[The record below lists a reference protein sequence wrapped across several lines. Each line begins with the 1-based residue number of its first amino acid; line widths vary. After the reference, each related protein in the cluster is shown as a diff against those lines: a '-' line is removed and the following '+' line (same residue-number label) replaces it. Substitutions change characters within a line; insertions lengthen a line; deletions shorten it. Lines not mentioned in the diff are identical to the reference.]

1 MNKKNI
7 QKNSDVKYT
16 DLTKLSL
23 SNNNKSDDIDVSN
36 SKPMNW
42 SIPINYNKKVED
54 KTLEPTECKRRQTII
69 DSFLADSV
77 NGCNDD
83 TKTLADI
90 IFIQQ
95 KNLFLTGWGGVGK
108 SYQMKLMYKLAKKIY
123 TKHHS
128 VIICST
134 TGSSALN
141 LGIPDSSTINSWSG
155 ILIENR
161 NYRKIENGEYI
172 WCEEEGKNYLKNI
185 GFKVIHTEILFLDEC
200 SMLGGFMLKTLDAV
214 CKQIKK
220 NDLPFGGIQLFF
232 SGDMLQLPPV
242 GDVFPFLYK
251 VWDHLNF
258 VYYRLNKC
266 YRQSNQEWAD
276 LLGKIRIT
284 NVFKKGEKTYSTL
297 DEKSIKTLKT
307 RSCVIKENVP
317 TYCLWLYC
325 KNLDANQHNT
335 NCLNALTGE
344 ELHTNISFDS
354 VIVESKNERILTDS
368 NLNNT
373 EVNKDINWTP
383 IDDYSSF
390 NSKLRKQ
397 FAKDVGSILKEVD
410 NEFKFKIGSRV
421 MCKKNIHKGSG
432 LVNGA
437 RGIIKN
443 VEYKDKP
450 IMVEGEIITSKVCN
464 RILVQFS
471 YGENNMQNGC
481 TEVDFTNY
489 LNSGSASTKSLIDDS
504 PYIGNQWFTAISPNE
519 AWFELYDFQN
529 IEYISPTLRIIRTR
543 KQFPFVLSW
552 AITCHKSQGL
562 TLTDVAID
570 MKNCFAAGQ
579 SYVSLSRC
587 KSLENVH
594 IFNFDPKYL
603 YSDVKAIKFDKHVDE
618 RKINKEN

>member
-1 MNKKNI
+1 MKK
-7 QKNSDVKYT
+7 SKYT
-16 DLTKLSL
+16 NLTGLSL
-23 SNNNKSDDIDVSN
+23 SSSNHKNNVEDTENLKS
-36 SKPMNW
+36 MNW
-42 SIPINYNKKVED
+42 SIPINYTKKVED
-54 KTLEPTECKRRQTII
+54 KTLEPTELKRRQTII
-69 DSFLADSV
+69 EAFLNDTT
-77 NGCNDD
+77 NGSNDD
-83 TKTLADI
+83 TKELANI

-128 VIICST
+128 VVICST

-172 WCEEEGKNYLKNI
+172 WCEEEGQNYLKNI

-220 NDLPFGGIQLFF
+220 NNLPFGGIQLFF

-266 YRQSNQEWAD
+266 YRQSNQDWAD
-276 LLGKIRIT
+276 LLGKIRIAH
-284 NVFKKGEKTYSTL
+284 VFKKGEKTYSTL

-307 RSCVIKENVP
+307 RSSVVKENVP
-317 TYCLWLYC
+317 SYCLWLYC
-325 KNLDANQHNT
+325 KNSDANQHNT
-335 NCLNALTGE
+335 NCLNALTDE
-344 ELHTNISFDS
+344 ELHKNNSIDS
-354 VIVESKNERILTDS
+354 VIIETKNERILTDS

-373 EVNKDINWTP
+373 DVNKDINWT
-383 IDDYSSF
+383 IVDDYSSF

-397 FAKDVGSILKEVD
+397 FSKDVGSILKEVD
-410 NEFKFKIGSRV
+410 SEFKFKIGSRV

-450 IMVEGEIITSKVCN
+450 VMIEGEIITSKVCN

-481 TEVDFTNY
+481 TEVDFNFYQNTSGTNSK
-489 LNSGSASTKSLIDDS
+489 NLISDS

-529 IEYISPTLRIIRTR
+529 IEYISPTLRIIRSR

-603 YSDVKAIKFDKHVDE
+603 YSDVKAIKFDKLVDE
-618 RKINKEN
+618 KRINKTN